1 MSFQMD
7 CSIYKC
13 SPPTK
18 GWPNWPKRLMEST
31 SWFPNT
37 TQTLMPGRS
46 ELKGM
51 LAAKVTRHDWLEA
64 ACASRFLPEALSS
77 ARSPAASPAAILWQ
91 EAGSIQACQCPVRV
105 SGIPSNGTNCSLL
118 TAAEQNKKKNNL
130 SGCLSLICSLNQC
143 PPLPNI
149 CHHFGGW

>member
-18 GWPNWPKRLMEST
+18 GWPNWPKRLMDST

-37 TQTLMPGRS
+37 AQTLMPGRS
-46 ELKGM
+46 ELRGM
-51 LAAKVTRHDWLEA
+51 LVAKVTRHDWLGA

-105 SGIPSNGTNCSLL
+105 SGTPSNDTNCSLL
-118 TAAEQNKKKNNL
+118 TAAEQKIEKKKQPFWL
-130 SGCLSLICSLNQC
+130 SCLDLLFEPMPS
-143 PPLPNI
+143 PP
-149 CHHFGGW
+149 